1 MKLKSISAILISIG
15 VSFIYSYLLNSQFH
29 KISPQWWHSL
39 ILFTGLFAAITLIS
53 FIKTDVK
60 TFTGILLAT
69 GAIKLLLAMVVI
81 FIYSFTLKGGFFA
94 FFLHFIGHYV
104 LFTVFEI
111 RYLLQLIKTKQNE
124 N

>member
-15 VSFIYSYLLNSQFH
+15 VSFIYSYILDSQAH
-29 KISPQWWHSL
+29 KPSPQWWHSL
-39 ILFTGLFAAITLIS
+39 LFFSCVSITFNLLY

-69 GAIKLLLAMVVI
+69 GVIKLLLSMVMVL
-81 FIYSFTLKGGFFA
+81 IYSFTLKGGFFA

-111 RYLLQLIKTKQNE
+111 RYLLQLIKTNQNE

>member
-15 VSFIYSYLLNSQFH
+15 VSFIYSYILDSQFH
-29 KISPQWWHSL
+29 KPSLQWWHSL
-39 ILFTGLFAAITLIS
+39 LFFSCIS
-53 FIKTDVK
+53 IVFNLLYFIKTDVK

-69 GAIKLLLAMVVI
+69 GAVKLLLSMVMV

-111 RYLLQLIKTKQNE
+111 RYLLQLIKNQSK
-124 N
+124 

>member
-15 VSFIYSYLLNSQFH
+15 VSFIYSYILDSQFH
-29 KISPQWWHSL
+29 KSSLQWWHSL
-39 ILFTGLFAAITLIS
+39 LFFTFISITFTLLY

-69 GAIKLLLAMVVI
+69 GAVKLLLSMVMVL
-81 FIYSFTLKGGFFA
+81 IYSFTLKGGFFT

-111 RYLLQLIKTKQNE
+111 RYLLQLIKNQSK
-124 N
+124 

>member
-15 VSFIYSYLLNSQFH
+15 VSFIYSYILDSQFH
-29 KISPQWWHSL
+29 KPSLQWWHSL
-39 ILFTGLFAAITLIS
+39 LFFSCIFIVFNLLY

-69 GAIKLLLAMVVI
+69 GAIKLLLSMVMVL
-81 FIYSFTLKGGFFA
+81 IYSFTLKGGFFV

-111 RYLLQLIKTKQNE
+111 RYLLQLIKTK
-124 N
+124 